1 MLNTHDIQLRDEEQ
15 GHEEGLAAQPPF
27 GWKKVSVLWGFLLVN
42 ICFALRAPDRLAWRV
57 WLRLISHLQP
67 PSICTAHN
75 QHWAEIAKLCALHSC
90 QPSNPCELS
99 RTVMSLDKR
108 LVLYWTGR

>member
-57 WLRLISHLQP
+57 WLRFAPATTLDLHCAQSALGRDCQVMCAAFVPAQQP
-67 PSICTAHN
+67 
-75 QHWAEIAKLCALHSC
+75 L
-90 QPSNPCELS
+90 
-99 RTVMSLDKR
+99 
-108 LVLYWTGR
+108 